1 MNLLVSN
8 LLFCVAG
15 VILAALGTEF
25 TTDNMGPDCFPRLVA
40 AAMMIGSYF
49 VTSFII
55 TAMALDRLAAIV
67 FPFKYLEFLRGKQIR
82 TVCVCVRSLGLF
94 VVVSHNII
102 NSHLMSSCISAKYLS
117 SNVTIGIFN
126 QNFIVNGI
134 TNLLN
139 LILNFILFSYLFVYM
154 VKRNYKRRMYEI
166 STLKKLSVIFVAYV
180 ILYGPFSIVTIFL
193 SFSQYKTA
201 RMERYANIA
210 IVILFIAFIVDP
222 FLYAWRYKMCRLHMM
237 KMVCFFRK
245 SKVNEIIK
253 TLNDRYCTYKIEMAP
268 RTTTTIV

>member
-1 MNLLVSN
+1 MDTFNERMAFTMISFLSFLVLFVAVNMNICAFIALKRSRTLAPNIRVFSMNLLVSN

-55 TAMALDRLAAIV
+55 TAMAFDRLAAIV

-82 TVCVCVRSLGLF
+82 TVCVCVWSLGLF

-126 QNFIVNGI
+126 FK
-134 TNLLN
+134 
-139 LILNFILFSYLFVYM
+139 FHC
-154 VKRNYKRRMYEI
+154 KRNYQFAEFD
-166 STLKKLSVIFVAYV
+166 T
-180 ILYGPFSIVTIFL
+180 
-193 SFSQYKTA
+193 
-201 RMERYANIA
+201 
-210 IVILFIAFIVDP
+210 
-222 FLYAWRYKMCRLHMM
+222 
-237 KMVCFFRK
+237 
-245 SKVNEIIK
+245 
-253 TLNDRYCTYKIEMAP
+253 
-268 RTTTTIV
+268 